1 MSPPLILLSNDD
13 GARAP
18 GLAALAEAVKST
30 LAAEVW
36 VVAPERQRSAASHT
50 ITLHKPLRVKKIGE
64 RQFATSG
71 TPVDCV
77 YLGIHELCPRRPDLV
92 LSGVNDGYNLG
103 ADVFYSG
110 TVAAA
115 AEGGLRGVPAIAVS
129 LCPGRDGFA
138 DAAQLAA
145 RLAGALL
152 ASPPPAQTVL
162 NLNVPAGGA
171 RGYRW
176 TCLGERRY
184 ADVVSARQDPRG
196 GTYYWIGGGIDEPG
210 VVPGSDCEAVAA
222 GVASITPLFLDMTC
236 RPILDA
242 EPKWQLP
249 GFDLA

>member
-18 GLAALAEAVKST
+18 GLEALAEGIEAA
-30 LAAEVW
+30 LDAEVW

-50 ITLHKPLRVKKIGE
+50 ITLHKPLRVKKIAS
-64 RQFATSG
+64 RRFATSG

-92 LSGVNDGYNLG
+92 ISGINDGYNLG

-115 AEGGLRGVPAIAVS
+115 AEGGLRGVPAIAAS
-129 LCPGRDGFA
+129 LSPGRDGFA
-138 DAAQLAA
+138 AAATMAANLAE
-145 RLAGALL
+145 ALL
-152 ASPPPAQTVL
+152 ADPPPRNTVL

-171 RGYRW
+171 EAYRW

-184 ADVVSARQDPRG
+184 ADVVHAREDPRG
-196 GTYYWIGGGIDEPG
+196 GTYYWIGGGVDEPG
-210 VVPGSDCEAVAA
+210 VVPGSDCEAVAE
-222 GVASITPLFLDMTC
+222 GIASITPLFLDLTC
-236 RPILDA
+236 RPLLDA
-242 EPKWQLP
+242 DPRWHLRDYHP
-249 GFDLA
+249 A